1 MKMHNQGYENHGFD
15 PNDLSG
21 SSDNMRQETGYGSGP
36 AYRPK
41 EHYVLFKRKNFV
53 LMVIVLLILSLC
65 VSFGGMYLANY
76 LSGGSDSGENTTVT
90 GNGYKLEKATKSK
103 LSVQDVSSKVNNS
116 VVEIKTESVQRGGW
130 VGEYVTQGAGS
141 GVVIKSNGYIITNNH
156 VVEGAGKI
164 AVTIN
169 KKTYPAKLVGTDS
182 KNDIAVLKV
191 KARHLNAATYGNS
204 NQLRVGDMAVI
215 IGNPLGELGGS
226 VTAGVVSAK
235 DRQVTLNN
243 QTMTLIQ
250 TDASVNP
257 GNSGGGMFND
267 SGQLVGIVVA
277 KSSGENVE
285 GLGFAIPI
293 NTAAKIA
300 SNIMKGKH
308 SSDPSSGSSSK
319 GGTAFSGMAYQDLT
333 DSQAAQ
339 SAGVNTPGIYVQSI
353 LTSNAATAGFQIGDM
368 VYSVDGKKIT
378 SFAQLKRIITGH
390 KVGDK
395 AKYVVIRG
403 GKKEKITV
411 TLIAQ
416 EDYESSQGSD
426 NGNGSGGNSGNYGGD
441 NGNYGDGDNNSGGS
455 LFDFFN

>member
-1 MKMHNQGYENHGFD
+1 MNNQGYGNHGFD

-21 SSDNMRQETGYGSGP
+21 SANNTRQDAGYGSGP

-41 EHYVLFKRKNFV
+41 EHYILLKRKNLV
-53 LMVIVLLILSLC
+53 LMVIILLVLSLC
-65 VSFGGMYLANY
+65 VSFGGMYLANSFFGD
-76 LSGGSDSGENTTVT
+76 SGSGENTNVT
-90 GNGYKLEKATKSK
+90 GSGYKLEKATKSK
-103 LSVQDVSSKVNNS
+103 LSVQDISSKVKNS

-156 VVEGAGKI
+156 VIEGAGKI

-169 KKTYPAKLVGTDS
+169 KKTYNAKLVGTDS

-191 KARHLNAATYGNS
+191 KAKHLTAVTYGNS
-204 NQLRVGDMAVI
+204 NQLSVGDMAVI

-285 GLGFAIPI
+285 GLGFAIPV

-300 SNIMKGKH
+300 SDIMKGK
-308 SSDPSSGSSSK
+308 SSSGSSSESSNK
-319 GGTAFSGMAYQDLT
+319 NGTAFSGMAYQDLT
-333 DSQAAQ
+333 DSQAAK
-339 SAGVNTPGIYVQSI
+339 SAGVDNPGIYIQSI
-353 LTSNAATAGFQIGDM
+353 LTSNAATAGFQVGDM
-368 VYSVDGKKIT
+368 VYSVDGKKIS
-378 SFAQLKRIITGH
+378 SFSQLKRIITGH

-395 AKYVVIRG
+395 IKYVIVRG
-403 GKKEKITV
+403 GKKEKITL

-426 NGNGSGGNSGNYGGD
+426 NSNGNGGNSGGNSDNFGNGD
-441 NGNYGDGDNNSGGS
+441 NGSGGS